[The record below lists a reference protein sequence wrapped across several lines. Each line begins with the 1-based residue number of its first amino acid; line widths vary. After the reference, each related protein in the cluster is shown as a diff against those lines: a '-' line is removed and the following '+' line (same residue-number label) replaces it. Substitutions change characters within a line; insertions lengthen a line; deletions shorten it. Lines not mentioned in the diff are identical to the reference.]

1 MSQYYPS
8 LSYASSRHYRWWLYI
23 VIIALVG
30 IADFVGAT
38 KTVRLVGE
46 KLMNPLQHLSNSA
59 ISVMYQPFQS
69 LQSLQTAQRRI
80 QDLELRYAESSAQLG
95 ELDRLKAENQ
105 ALRDML
111 GASDIKLAQR
121 VVTMPIVSYGRTLIA
136 GGQSDGIRE
145 GQMVLINQTLVGLVS
160 QVSESQSG
168 VRLLSQEG
176 TQPVLA
182 HTESGVQGLVIGDGK
197 RVMLTEIP
205 LEAEVQVGERVI
217 SDGQEGIARDIF
229 IGRVASVKAEPA
241 DSTQTVV
248 IEQLVSF
255 YEAQVI
261 EIR

>member
-1 MSQYYPS
+1 MNQNFPS
-8 LSYASSRHYRWWLYI
+8 LRHASSRHYRWWLYI

-38 KTVRLVGE
+38 NSVRLVGE
-46 KLMNPLQHLSNSA
+46 KLLNPLQHMSSSG
-59 ISVMYQPFQS
+59 ISVIYQPFQS
-69 LQSLQTAQRRI
+69 LHSLQTAQRRI

-95 ELDRLKAENQ
+95 DLDRLKAENE
-105 ALRDML
+105 ALREML

-136 GGQSDGIRE
+136 GGHNDGIRE

-160 QVSESQSG
+160 QVSESQSE
-168 VRLLSQEG
+168 VTLLSQDG

-182 HTESGVQGLVIGDGK
+182 HTEGGVQGLVVGDGR
-197 RVMLTEIP
+197 RVILTEVP

-229 IGRVASVKAEPA
+229 VGRVASVKAEPA
-241 DSTQTVV
+241 DSTQTIV